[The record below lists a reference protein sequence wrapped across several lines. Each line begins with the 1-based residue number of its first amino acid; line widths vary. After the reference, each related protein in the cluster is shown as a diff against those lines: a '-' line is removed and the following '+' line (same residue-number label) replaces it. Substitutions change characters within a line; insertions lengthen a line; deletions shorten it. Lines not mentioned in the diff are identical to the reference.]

1 MMLWN
6 SSPVRGE
13 LWYCLLSVII
23 VIGFGFG
30 FGLLASCCIV
40 PAPIS
45 ISYTHCILFPKYL
58 QLIRLNV
65 VVGPNGT
72 GKSTI
77 LCAICL
83 GLGGQPPLLGR
94 ADDARLFIKH
104 EKDEATIEIELSPNE
119 SSNGSGNQREAT
131 HIIRRVIDR
140 DKGSDNGRGAGA
152 STYYINGHK
161 QNLKAVKELVS
172 ERYKINIDNLCT
184 FLPQDK
190 VGSFSGFDKQ
200 ALLIETEKSL
210 SMSLYTTHL
219 DLIELEKALQS
230 SGTDVA
236 SLEAHLANLK
246 KENERLERE
255 KELMK
260 ERESYLEKIDLL
272 KKKRAW
278 LVFDQKREEAKLA
291 KEKREELK
299 KQKKEAEKEIRPLAE
314 KHATVEGDL
323 SHIQGRYKAS
333 ETKIKKDKQSY
344 DECFVKCDR
353 YMDEVEQEMNDYR
366 TIDASQRR
374 AEKNLEKE
382 RKRLEEIEAEA
393 NDYPPI
399 AEIEKTMKDTQA
411 EMVKIK
417 NSMNNEKSKMGR
429 LTDRIEEARQKKD
442 EAANRLD
449 RLKDDKKLRLE
460 SFCNTFGNVGQAY
473 KFIDENRKIFRKKV
487 WGPVAAEVQPENQLA
502 ASYLEQHVA
511 NTTWK
516 AYVVE
521 CKEDYDL
528 LYREVREKR
537 GISINIIIVNSSGR
551 YEVPPR
557 MYSDERMD
565 ILKREHGFLGYLDET
580 FTAPDIIMQALVNKH
595 NVDKVLVGG
604 EGVHN
609 SLERKDLIEFLSTK
623 ESSSD
628 TRKQSS
634 CFFYTYKNASF
645 KYTSQVSRY
654 SGEIGTVPDEVLP
667 AKILRPGSDPRL
679 RDQLAETIREAE
691 DLIASLNPEVND
703 HKARLDEM
711 NAQGQL
717 VSQRYKD
724 AKSTKNDFVH
734 YRDKLRNQRDKY
746 QEAQEAASK
755 DNEKEKA
762 KKIAKIKK
770 LVESNISSCE
780 IAGDLHNQIMKVT
793 HTLTGL
799 KMREDALSDI
809 LRHLT

>member
-1 MMLWN
+1 M
-6 SSPVRGE
+6 
-13 LWYCLLSVII
+13 
-23 VIGFGFG
+23 
-30 FGLLASCCIV
+30 
-40 PAPIS
+40 
-45 ISYTHCILFPKYL
+45 
-58 QLIRLNV
+58 
-65 VVGPNGT
+65 VGPNGT

-104 EKDEATIEIELSPNE
+104 EKDEAIVEIELAPNE
-119 SSNGSGNQREAT
+119 NNSTSGNKREPI
-131 HIIRRVIDR
+131 HVIKRVIDR
-140 DKGSDNGRGAGA
+140 DKGSEHGRGAGA

-161 QNLKAVKELVS
+161 SNLKAVKEIVT

-200 ALLIETEKSL
+200 ALLMETEKSL
-210 SMSLYTTHL
+210 SMSLYTTHM
-219 DLIELEKALQS
+219 DLIELEKALMS

-236 SLEAHLANLK
+236 SLEAALSNLK

-255 KELMK
+255 KELM
-260 ERESYLEKIDLL
+260 EARQSYLDKIDLL

-299 KQKKEAEKEIRPLAE
+299 KLKKEAEKEIRPLAE
-314 KHATVEGDL
+314 RHATVESDL

-382 RKRLEEIEAEA
+382 RLRLEQLEGEAQ
-393 NDYPPI
+393 DFPPI

-417 NSMNNEKSKMGR
+417 NSMNNEKSKAGR
-429 LTDRIEEARQKKD
+429 LSDQMDDARQKKD
-442 EAANRLD
+442 EASSRLD

-460 SFCNTFGNVGQAY
+460 SFCNKFANVGQAY

-516 AYVVE
+516 AFVVE

-537 GISINIIIVNSSGR
+537 GIAINIIIVNSNGGR
-551 YEVPPR
+551 YEARER

-565 ILKREHGFLGYLDET
+565 ILKREHGFLSYLDET
-580 FTAPDIIMQALVNKH
+580 YTAPDIIMQALVNKH

-667 AKILRPGSDPRL
+667 ARILKPGSDPRL
-679 RDQLAETIREAE
+679 RDQLAETVRDAE
-691 DLIASLNPEVND
+691 ELIASLHPDVAA
-703 HKARLDEM
+703 HKARYEEM

-717 VSQRYKD
+717 VSQRFKD
-724 AKSTKNDFVH
+724 AKRTKQDFGQF
-734 YRDKLRNQRDKY
+734 RDRLRNQRDKY
-746 QEAQEAASK
+746 QEAQEAAAK

-770 LVESNISSCE
+770 LVESNISSSE
-780 IAGDLHNQIMKVT
+780 NAGELHNQIMKVT

-799 KMREDALSDI
+799 KMREDAMSDT

>member
-1 MMLWN
+1 M
-6 SSPVRGE
+6 SS
-13 LWYCLLSVII
+13 LSRRSSSASASLV
-23 VIGFGFG
+23 FGVDRNG
-30 FGLLASCCIV
+30 
-40 PAPIS
+40 
-45 ISYTHCILFPKYL
+45 CILNPPLSRLPHTQCLSFVPHTHVQSL
-58 QLIRLNV
+58 FLFSRLNV

-104 EKDEATIEIELSPNE
+104 EKDEAIVEIELAPNE
-119 SSNGSGNQREAT
+119 NSPSGKREPI
-131 HIIRRVIDR
+131 HVIKRVIDR
-140 DKGSDNGRGAGA
+140 DKGSEHGRGAGA

-161 QNLKAVKELVS
+161 SNLKAVKEIVT

-200 ALLIETEKSL
+200 ALLMETEKSL
-210 SMSLYTTHL
+210 SNSLYTTHM
-219 DLIELEKALQS
+219 DLIELEKALMS

-236 SLEAHLANLK
+236 SLEAALSNLK

-255 KELMK
+255 KELM
-260 ERESYLEKIDLL
+260 EARQSYLDKIDLL

-299 KQKKEAEKEIRPLAE
+299 KLKKEAEKEIRPLAE
-314 KHATVEGDL
+314 RHATVESDL

-382 RKRLEEIEAEA
+382 RLRLEQLEGEAQ
-393 NDYPPI
+393 DFPPI

-417 NSMNNEKSKMGR
+417 NSMNNEKSKAGR
-429 LTDRIEEARQKKD
+429 LSDQMEEARQKKD
-442 EAANRLD
+442 EASSRLD

-460 SFCNTFGNVGQAY
+460 SFCNKFANVGQAY

-516 AYVVE
+516 AFVVE

-537 GISINIIIVNSSGR
+537 GIAINIIIVNSNGGR
-551 YEVPPR
+551 YEVRER

-565 ILKREHGFLGYLDET
+565 ILKREHGFLSYLDET
-580 FTAPDIIMQALVNKH
+580 FTAPDIVMQALVNKH

-667 AKILRPGSDPRL
+667 ARILKPGSDPRL
-679 RDQLAETIREAE
+679 RDQLAETVRDAE
-691 DLIASLNPEVND
+691 ELIASLHPEVAA
-703 HKARLDEM
+703 HKARYEEM

-717 VSQRYKD
+717 VSQRFKD
-724 AKSTKNDFVH
+724 AKRTKQDFGQF
-734 YRDKLRNQRDKY
+734 RDRLRNQRDKY
-746 QEAQEAASK
+746 QEAQEAAAK

-770 LVESNISSCE
+770 LVESNISSSE
-780 IAGDLHNQIMKVT
+780 NAGELHNQIMKVT

-799 KMREDALSDI
+799 KMREDAMSDT

>member
-1 MMLWN
+1 M
-6 SSPVRGE
+6 SSFVSSFG
-13 LWYCLLSVII
+13 VGVG
-23 VIGFGFG
+23 VIGFGVDRNG
-30 FGLLASCCIV
+30 
-40 PAPIS
+40 
-45 ISYTHCILFPKYL
+45 CILNPPLSRLPHTQCLSFVPHTHVQSL
-58 QLIRLNV
+58 FLFSRLNV

-104 EKDEATIEIELSPNE
+104 EKDEAIVEIELAPNE
-119 SSNGSGNQREAT
+119 NNSTSGNKREPI
-131 HIIRRVIDR
+131 HVIKRVIDR
-140 DKGSDNGRGAGA
+140 DKGSENGRGAGA

-161 QNLKAVKELVS
+161 SNLKAVKEIVT

-200 ALLIETEKSL
+200 ALLMETEKSL
-210 SMSLYTTHL
+210 SNSLYTTHM
-219 DLIELEKALQS
+219 DLIELEKALMS

-236 SLEAHLANLK
+236 SLEAALSNLK

-255 KELMK
+255 KELM
-260 ERESYLEKIDLL
+260 EARQSYLDKIDLL

-299 KQKKEAEKEIRPLAE
+299 KLKKEAEKEIRPLAE
-314 KHATVEGDL
+314 KHATVESDL

-382 RKRLEEIEAEA
+382 RLRLEQLEGEAQ
-393 NDYPPI
+393 DFPPI

-417 NSMNNEKSKMGR
+417 NSMNNEKSKAGR
-429 LTDRIEEARQKKD
+429 LSDQMEEARQKKD
-442 EAANRLD
+442 ETSSRLD

-460 SFCNTFGNVGQAY
+460 SFCNKFANVGQAY

-516 AYVVE
+516 AFVVE

-537 GISINIIIVNSSGR
+537 GIAINIIIVNSNGGR
-551 YEVPPR
+551 YEVRER

-565 ILKREHGFLGYLDET
+565 ILKREHGFLSYLDET
-580 FTAPDIIMQALVNKH
+580 FTAPDIVMQALVNKH

-634 CFFYTYKNASF
+634 CFFYTYRNASF

-654 SGEIGTVPDEVLP
+654 SGEIGTVPNEVLP
-667 AKILRPGSDPRL
+667 ARILKPGSDPRL
-679 RDQLAETIREAE
+679 RDQLAETVRDAE
-691 DLIASLNPEVND
+691 ELIASLHPEVAA
-703 HKARLDEM
+703 HKARYEEM

-717 VSQRYKD
+717 VSQRFKD
-724 AKSTKNDFVH
+724 AKRTKQDFGQF
-734 YRDKLRNQRDKY
+734 RDRLRNQRDKY
-746 QEAQEAASK
+746 QEAQEAAAK

-762 KKIAKIKK
+762 KKIVKIKK
-770 LVESNISSCE
+770 LVESNISSSE
-780 IAGDLHNQIMKVT
+780 NAGELHNQIMKVT

-799 KMREDALSDI
+799 KMREDAMSDT